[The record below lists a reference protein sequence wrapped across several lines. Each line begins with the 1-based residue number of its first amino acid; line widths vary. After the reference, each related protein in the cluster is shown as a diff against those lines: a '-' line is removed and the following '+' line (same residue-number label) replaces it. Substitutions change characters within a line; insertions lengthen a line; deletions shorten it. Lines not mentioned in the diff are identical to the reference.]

1 MFNYYFYDSQ
11 NENAEIL
18 STSNHCCNILLL
30 FSTTNVVKYKMIN
43 VYSLTGGE
51 RKIFCVNE
59 KKHKKRRPNSW

>member
-43 VYSLTGGE
+43 VYSLTGAD
-51 RKIFCVNE
+51 RASVFLMSNC
-59 KKHKKRRPNSW
+59 